1 MAVLNQA
8 VSRGVG
14 GKGKSCRVL
23 LRWISLVVLS
33 K

>member
-14 GKGKSCRVL
+14 SKGKSCRVL
-23 LRWISLVVLS
+23 WRCISLVIFS